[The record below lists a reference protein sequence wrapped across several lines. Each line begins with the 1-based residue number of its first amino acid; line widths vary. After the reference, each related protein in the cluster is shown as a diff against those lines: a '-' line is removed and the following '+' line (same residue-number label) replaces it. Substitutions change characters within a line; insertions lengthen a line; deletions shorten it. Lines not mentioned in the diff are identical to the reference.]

1 MDASLTFKS
10 GKKAVYIGFL
20 TVLVPLLACLITNK
34 VFHPEDYFFN
44 TNKFFLAVSYAGT
57 SFPVIHNLLSEL
69 KILNSEL
76 GRLGLSAA
84 LVVVVFVLRPG
95 IKWMVKHISE
105 TSQKKDIC
113 FYLVILAFMLSP
125 PITKQFHLHAK
136 FGPFILGLVV
146 PDGPPLGSA
155 LVEKLDPI
163 ISGFFLP
170 IFATTCGIRVDPSSF
185 KKISTFL
192 INQSIGAVVTVVVKF
207 GVSLALAMFCKM
219 PMRDSLALAFV
230 MISKGIVEIGY
241 YSSMSDSMVISKPH
255 YAFLIYM
262 STLIAIIVPILVKW
276 LYDPSRKYLCFQ
288 KRTIMNFKPNQE
300 LRVLG
305 CVHVPGNVNSII
317 NLLNVCCLTRESSL
331 ALDVLHLVKLSG
343 RATPLFI
350 AHEKQELMTS
360 DDSYSENV
368 VIAFK
373 QFERHN
379 AEVVSLN
386 VFTAV
391 SPPNLMY
398 EDICNLAIEH
408 STCFILLPFH
418 RRWYI
423 DGSIESED
431 QTIRSLNCN
440 ILETAPCSVGI
451 LVEGRCKV
459 SFSTFRDPPSS
470 QSYSS
475 YNIAVIFMG
484 GKDDREALALAKR
497 ISQDESVSLTVI
509 HLKAKNSIGTI
520 LAESDRAL
528 DDEML
533 SGIKGSMRY
542 LEEQISDGPETS
554 NFLRSIVE
562 DYQLFI
568 VGRRYKCE
576 DPQTSGLELWCEF
589 EEIDDRSLWI
599 FSDGSRLKRIV
610 GAQIAAAWGSLEALG
625 ENANQALG
633 CEKVSLL
640 ISTSQQEKIEEL
652 LEVVVGS
659 EVFVVRVYE
668 VRFLRIVTGKQ
679 GFQSQDKMVKEPV
692 ADVEESSSDSSE
704 TGDRWKK
711 TVGQIGSPCGEDES
725 FNDAFMGNY
734 SQGINLHRGWE
745 ENRLLGEAELL
756 GCSPDGDV
764 NLVSPRADIVDSP
777 KFASNNLGYTKWADI
792 VSIGPG
798 DPSQPALPL
807 NPDQNVFLSDLGGVS
822 ACSSSLPSWA
832 ETIDKLNSIE
842 AESHDRLNIPSAN
855 EEEQSENSDCSL
867 PCSTNEA
874 RMLFCFFVAGSKGVV
889 DLKQV
894 PYRSWRGDGAFM
906 LHGYIKTSLCFPDL
920 HEHFD
925 SNHCA
930 NTCEM
935 ALRSVEEVFMLSEED
950 HHELQAKPG
959 AAGARLRART

>member
-1 MDASLTFKS
+1 MALRNLAPNSSYWYTGEVCLKFPPKIVSPGLPALLLDKRRKSDFIDYSAPRLQLQTILFYVLTQ
-10 GKKAVYIGFL
+10 A
-20 TVLVPLLACLITNK
+20 THMLLKN
-34 VFHPEDYFFN
+34 
-44 TNKFFLAVSYAGT
+44 
-57 SFPVIHNLLSEL
+57 
-69 KILNSEL
+69 
-76 GRLGLSAA
+76 LGLPLFVSQIL
-84 LVVVVFVLRPG
+84 LVDERTWRSRNKKGFTGCWLGYTISCSCSVVLRPG
-95 IKWMVKHISE
+95 IKWMVKHIPE

-125 PITKQFHLHAK
+125 PITKQFHLHVK

-288 KRTIMNFKPNQE
+288 KRTIMNSKPNQE

-317 NLLNVCCLTRESSL
+317 NLLNVCCPIRESSL

-350 AHEKQELMTS
+350 AHQKQELMTS

-368 VIAFK
+368 VIAFN

-431 QTIRSLNCN
+431 QTIQSLNCD
-440 ILETAPCSVGI
+440 ILKMAPCSVGI
-451 LVEGRCKV
+451 LVEGRRKV

-475 YNIAVIFMG
+475 YNIVVIFIG

-509 HLKAKNSIGTI
+509 HLKAKNNIGTI
-520 LAESDRAL
+520 MAESDRAL

-542 LEEQISDGPETS
+542 LEEQVSDGPETS

-589 EEIDDRSLWI
+589 EEIGIIGDLLSSTD
-599 FSDGSRLKRIV
+599 F
-610 GAQIAAAWGSLEALG
+610 IA
-625 ENANQALG
+625 
-633 CEKVSLL
+633 
-640 ISTSQQEKIEEL
+640 
-652 LEVVVGS
+652 
-659 EVFVVRVYE
+659 
-668 VRFLRIVTGKQ
+668 
-679 GFQSQDKMVKEPV
+679 
-692 ADVEESSSDSSE
+692 
-704 TGDRWKK
+704 
-711 TVGQIGSPCGEDES
+711 
-725 FNDAFMGNY
+725 NY
-734 SQGINLHRGWE
+734 SVL
-745 ENRLLGEAELL
+745 
-756 GCSPDGDV
+756 
-764 NLVSPRADIVDSP
+764 IV
-777 KFASNNLGYTKWADI
+777 
-792 VSIGPG
+792 
-798 DPSQPALPL
+798 Q
-807 NPDQNVFLSDLGGVS
+807 QQHQR
-822 ACSSSLPSWA
+822 
-832 ETIDKLNSIE
+832 NS
-842 AESHDRLNIPSAN
+842 
-855 EEEQSENSDCSL
+855 
-867 PCSTNEA
+867 
-874 RMLFCFFVAGSKGVV
+874 
-889 DLKQV
+889 
-894 PYRSWRGDGAFM
+894 
-906 LHGYIKTSLCFPDL
+906 
-920 HEHFD
+920 
-925 SNHCA
+925 
-930 NTCEM
+930 
-935 ALRSVEEVFMLSEED
+935 
-950 HHELQAKPG
+950 
-959 AAGARLRART
+959 

>member
-1 MDASLTFKS
+1 MALRNLAPNRTHWYTGEVCLKFPPKIVSPGLPALLLDKRRKSDFVDYSAPRLQIQTLLFYVLTQVTHILLKNMGLPLFVSQILAGLILRVPNVGDYRYFFIRSDDSILVLGAMGGFGYLFFLFLSGVKMDVSLTFKS

-20 TVLVPLLACLITNK
+20 TVLVPLLDCLITNK
-34 VFHPEDYFFN
+34 MFYPKDYFFN

-57 SFPVIHNLLSEL
+57 SFPIIHNLLSEL

-84 LVVVVFVLRPG
+84 LVGDMVTLVLT
-95 IKWMVKHISE
+95 ICSLWMKERGEVGTKRAL
-105 TSQKKDIC
+105 QD
-113 FYLVILAFMLSP
+113 
-125 PITKQFHLHAK
+125 ITKQFHLHAK
-136 FGPFILGLVV
+136 FSSFILGLVV
-146 PDGPPLGSA
+146 PDGPPLGST

-185 KKISTFL
+185 KKDSPFR

-241 YSSMSDSMVISKPH
+241 YSNMSDSMVISKPH

-262 STLIAIIVPILVKW
+262 STFIAIIVPILVKW

-288 KRTIMNFKPNQE
+288 KRTIMNSKPNQE

-305 CVHVPGNVNSII
+305 CVHIPGHVNSII
-317 NLLNVCCLTRESSL
+317 NLLNVCYPTKENSL

-350 AHEKQELMTS
+350 SHQKQELTTS
-360 DDSYSENV
+360 DESYSENV

-431 QTIRSLNCN
+431 QTIRSLNCD
-440 ILETAPCSVGI
+440 ILKMAPCSIGI
-451 LVEGRCKV
+451 LVEGCHKL
-459 SFSTFRDPPSS
+459 STHTFRDTSS
-470 QSYSS
+470 SESYSS
-475 YNIAVIFMG
+475 YNIFVIFMG

-509 HLKAKNSIGTI
+509 HLKAKSSIGTI
-520 LAESDRAL
+520 LDENDRAL

-542 LEEQISDGPETS
+542 LEEQVSDGPETS
-554 NFLRSIVE
+554 YFLRSIVE

-568 VGRRYKCE
+568 VGRRYKYE
-576 DPQTSGLELWCEF
+576 DPQTSGLEHWCEF
-589 EEIDDRSLWI
+589 EEIGIIGD
-599 FSDGSRLKRIV
+599 
-610 GAQIAAAWGSLEALG
+610 
-625 ENANQALG
+625 
-633 CEKVSLL
+633 LL
-640 ISTSQQEKIEEL
+640 
-652 LEVVVGS
+652 
-659 EVFVVRVYE
+659 
-668 VRFLRIVTGKQ
+668 
-679 GFQSQDKMVKEPV
+679 
-692 ADVEESSSDSSE
+692 SSSDF
-704 TGDRWKK
+704 
-711 TVGQIGSPCGEDES
+711 I
-725 FNDAFMGNY
+725 GNY
-734 SQGINLHRGWE
+734 SVL
-745 ENRLLGEAELL
+745 
-756 GCSPDGDV
+756 
-764 NLVSPRADIVDSP
+764 IVQQQQQRKS
-777 KFASNNLGYTKWADI
+777 
-792 VSIGPG
+792 
-798 DPSQPALPL
+798 
-807 NPDQNVFLSDLGGVS
+807 
-822 ACSSSLPSWA
+822 
-832 ETIDKLNSIE
+832 
-842 AESHDRLNIPSAN
+842 
-855 EEEQSENSDCSL
+855 
-867 PCSTNEA
+867 
-874 RMLFCFFVAGSKGVV
+874 
-889 DLKQV
+889 
-894 PYRSWRGDGAFM
+894 
-906 LHGYIKTSLCFPDL
+906 
-920 HEHFD
+920 
-925 SNHCA
+925 
-930 NTCEM
+930 
-935 ALRSVEEVFMLSEED
+935 
-950 HHELQAKPG
+950 
-959 AAGARLRART
+959 

>member
-1 MDASLTFKS
+1 MALRNLAPNSSYWYTGEVCLKFPPKIVSPGLPALFLDKRRKSDFMDYSAPRLQLQMLLFYVLTQATHILFKNLGLPLLVSQILAGLILRLPNFGGYRYIFNRSDDSIMVLGTMGGFGFLFFLFLSGVKMDVSLTFKS
-10 GKKAVYIGFL
+10 GTKALYIGFL

-34 VFHPEDYFFN
+34 VFYPEDNFFN

-84 LVVVVFVLRPG
+84 LIGDMVTLVLTICSLWMKTQGEVGTKRVLQDVGWAILFLVIVVFVLRPG
-95 IKWMVKHISE
+95 IQWMVKHNPE
-105 TSQKKDIC
+105 TSQKKHIC

-125 PITKQFHLHAK
+125 RITKQFHLHAK
-136 FGPFILGLVV
+136 FGSFILGLIV

-185 KKISTFL
+185 KKDSMFR

-241 YSSMSDSMVISKPH
+241 YSNMYDSMVISKPH

-262 STLIAIIVPILVKW
+262 CTLIAIIVPILLKW

-288 KRTIMNFKPNQE
+288 KRTIMNSKLNQE

-317 NLLNVCCLTRESSL
+317 NLLNVCCPTRESSL

-350 AHEKQELMTS
+350 SHQKHELTTF

-379 AEVVSLN
+379 AEVLSLN

-391 SPPNLMY
+391 SPPDLMY

-431 QTIRSLNCN
+431 QTIRSLNCD
-440 ILETAPCSVGI
+440 ILKMAPCSVGI
-451 LVEGRCKV
+451 LVEGRRKL
-459 SFSTFRDPPSS
+459 SSSTFRDTSS
-470 QSYSS
+470 SESYSS
-475 YNIAVIFMG
+475 YNIVVIFMG
-484 GKDDREALALAKR
+484 GKDDREALALAKC
-497 ISQDESVSLTVI
+497 ISQDKSVSLTVI
-509 HLKAKNSIGTI
+509 HLKAKNNIGTI
-520 LAESDRAL
+520 LAENDRAL

-533 SGIKGSMRY
+533 SGIKGSIRY
-542 LEEQISDGPETS
+542 LEEQVSDGPETS
-554 NFLRSIVE
+554 DFLRSIVK

-576 DPQTSGLELWCEF
+576 DPQTSGLGHWCEF
-589 EEIDDRSLWI
+589 EEIGIIGD
-599 FSDGSRLKRIV
+599 
-610 GAQIAAAWGSLEALG
+610 
-625 ENANQALG
+625 
-633 CEKVSLL
+633 LL
-640 ISTSQQEKIEEL
+640 
-652 LEVVVGS
+652 
-659 EVFVVRVYE
+659 
-668 VRFLRIVTGKQ
+668 
-679 GFQSQDKMVKEPV
+679 
-692 ADVEESSSDSSE
+692 SSSDFI
-704 TGDRWKK
+704 D
-711 TVGQIGSPCGEDES
+711 
-725 FNDAFMGNY
+725 NY
-734 SQGINLHRGWE
+734 SVL
-745 ENRLLGEAELL
+745 
-756 GCSPDGDV
+756 
-764 NLVSPRADIVDSP
+764 IV
-777 KFASNNLGYTKWADI
+777 
-792 VSIGPG
+792 
-798 DPSQPALPL
+798 Q
-807 NPDQNVFLSDLGGVS
+807 QQHQR
-822 ACSSSLPSWA
+822 
-832 ETIDKLNSIE
+832 NS
-842 AESHDRLNIPSAN
+842 
-855 EEEQSENSDCSL
+855 
-867 PCSTNEA
+867 
-874 RMLFCFFVAGSKGVV
+874 
-889 DLKQV
+889 
-894 PYRSWRGDGAFM
+894 
-906 LHGYIKTSLCFPDL
+906 
-920 HEHFD
+920 
-925 SNHCA
+925 
-930 NTCEM
+930 
-935 ALRSVEEVFMLSEED
+935 
-950 HHELQAKPG
+950 
-959 AAGARLRART
+959 